1 MAKAVKLAD
10 IAEQVGVS
18 TVTVSKA
25 LSGQKGVSEEMRE
38 KIKNLAEELGYRS
51 PSETKRQSAEKQYNI
66 GVLIQEVYLDKYDS
80 FYWKMYQE
88 VNKRAVSRGC
98 FTLLESISRE
108 SVLENQMPL
117 LLQEKKV
124 DGLIILGDMT
134 KPYIEQIEKEGGVP
148 VVCLDFYNDAVGLDT
163 VISNSFYGT
172 YALTN
177 YLFSMGH
184 KKIAYVGTVGMTNSI
199 TDRYLGYLKSM
210 MEHGMDVPE
219 DYVMDDRD
227 TKTGRMDLEK
237 YYKFPKDMPTA
248 FVCNSDL
255 TASMVI
261 NQLEEQGYRVPEDF
275 SVVGFDNYLFPGLC
289 DVEITTYEVDIREMA
304 NKAIHVLLK
313 KVSGERYKQGI
324 TIVEGRLVEKAS
336 VQQVVK

>member
-88 VNKRAVSRGC
+88 VNKKAVSRGC

-184 KKIAYVGTVGMTNSI
+184 KKIAHINHGYGRVGLYLSRECMWMLPRARMFQVCKKCLFYTTTEIQAENVESIRKSRNEQASKSFYIPEFKLLGLIYDLGILPYPCFFFLYV
-199 TDRYLGYLKSM
+199 R
-210 MEHGMDVPE
+210 
-219 DYVMDDRD
+219 
-227 TKTGRMDLEK
+227 
-237 YYKFPKDMPTA
+237 
-248 FVCNSDL
+248 
-255 TASMVI
+255 
-261 NQLEEQGYRVPEDF
+261 
-275 SVVGFDNYLFPGLC
+275 
-289 DVEITTYEVDIREMA
+289 
-304 NKAIHVLLK
+304 AILDHVLH
-313 KVSGERYKQGI
+313 I
-324 TIVEGRLVEKAS
+324 
-336 VQQVVK
+336 

>member
-66 GVLIQEVYLDKYDS
+66 GVLIQEVYLDKYAS

-134 KPYIEQIEKEGGVP
+134 KPYIEKIEKEGGVP

-184 KKIAYVGTVGMTNSI
+184 TKIAYVGTVGMTNSI
-199 TDRYLGYLKSM
+199 TDRYLGYRKSM
-210 MEHGMDVPE
+210 MDGEEVPSSL
-219 DYVMDDRD
+219 YTFR
-227 TKTGRMDLEK
+227 
-237 YYKFPKDMPTA
+237 
-248 FVCNSDL
+248 
-255 TASMVI
+255 
-261 NQLEEQGYRVPEDF
+261 RV
-275 SVVGFDNYLFPGLC
+275 
-289 DVEITTYEVDIREMA
+289 
-304 NKAIHVLLK
+304 
-313 KVSGERYKQGI
+313 
-324 TIVEGRLVEKAS
+324 
-336 VQQVVK
+336 